1 MKKQTLLFML
11 FMFQFSHSLVAI
23 SQDRLTG
30 TGDRLTYE
38 FIQLSSADN
47 KTIRYTRTLELSQD
61 GDRTHWYSDKT
72 RKNTFDRD
80 FTLIESPRGKVE
92 KDEQF
97 ARVPI
102 GVEVGKKW
110 KTSYRYPN
118 TAEGCGTGITNYD
131 AAAES
136 GPDFSVVMDGKETIV
151 KTIQINY
158 KGWWRC
164 SHATYSGRI
173 ESEIIYSPSL
183 NEILSYFHT
192 QYTPQM
198 QIWVQYKTVLKGIQR
213 PKGAATK

>member
-47 KTIRYTRTLELSQD
+47 KPIRYTRTLELSQD

-92 KDEQF
+92 KDE
-97 ARVPI
+97 
-102 GVEVGKKW
+102 
-110 KTSYRYPN
+110 
-118 TAEGCGTGITNYD
+118 
-131 AAAES
+131 
-136 GPDFSVVMDGKETIV
+136 
-151 KTIQINY
+151 
-158 KGWWRC
+158 
-164 SHATYSGRI
+164 
-173 ESEIIYSPSL
+173 
-183 NEILSYFHT
+183 
-192 QYTPQM
+192 
-198 QIWVQYKTVLKGIQR
+198 
-213 PKGAATK
+213 